1 MSGLRV
7 LDPDVVSAGIFKPFA
22 ACLPVGSPGDVR
34 GEVVEGAADYKGE
47 LFRVEFKGD

>member
-1 MSGLRV
+1 MTGFWV
-7 LDPDVVSAGIFKPFA
+7 FDPDVVTAGIFKPFA
-22 ACLPVGSPGDVR
+22 ACLPMGSPSDVR